1 MTGPVD
7 PDPWGNRY
15 AVNVAFLDP
24 SPTAVLGGITATL
37 AVGSAIGVLDYPR
50 MDVFVLSAGPDEE
63 IDTKS
68 AQDGVVPGD
77 DDFVYV
83 VSGNAK

>member
-1 MTGPVD
+1 
-7 PDPWGNRY
+7 
-15 AVNVAFLDP
+15 
-24 SPTAVLGGITATL
+24 
-37 AVGSAIGVLDYPR
+37 

-77 DDFVYV
+77 DDFIYV
-83 VSGNAK
+83 VSSNAK